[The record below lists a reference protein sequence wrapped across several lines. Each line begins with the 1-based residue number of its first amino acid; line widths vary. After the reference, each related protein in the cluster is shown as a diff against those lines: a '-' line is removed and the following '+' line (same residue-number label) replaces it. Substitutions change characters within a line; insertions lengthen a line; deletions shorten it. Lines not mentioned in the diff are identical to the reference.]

1 MTGRASLGRAA
12 VLAAACGFAAAGPGD
27 AQARS
32 HASVAAPIRA
42 AARGA
47 VPAPSAPHERA
58 ILAWSP
64 PDPQAAPPLARRAAA
79 TLARHAA
86 VPLVQPAAA
95 PPDPWLAEDKAR
107 HLFASLTIGA
117 IAYGAATGA
126 GLEWP
131 DAGVAAGALAGG
143 AGVAKEFR
151 DRARGRP
158 FSVRDLAWDALGVGA
173 ALLLASRARR

>member
-1 MTGRASLGRAA
+1 
-12 VLAAACGFAAAGPGD
+12 
-27 AQARS
+27 
-32 HASVAAPIRA
+32 
-42 AARGA
+42 
-47 VPAPSAPHERA
+47 
-58 ILAWSP
+58 
-64 PDPQAAPPLARRAAA
+64 
-79 TLARHAA
+79 